1 MRGYFNKGEKMTD
14 LLGIL
19 GPGLLAICGVFEVI
33 PSIKRGY
40 CGSSLPY
47 LLAWFF
53 GEVFALV
60 YIIFT
65 SMDNYLL
72 LNYSLNSILIIV
84 LLYYKTKTPKPEP
97 IRTISFEGTKCIK

>member
-1 MRGYFNKGEKMTD
+1 MLPVVAMVD

-19 GPGLLAICGVFEVI
+19 GPGLLAICGVFEVV

-47 LLAWFF
+47 LLVWFF

-60 YIIFT
+60 YIIYT
-65 SMDNYLL
+65 SVDFYLL
-72 LNYSLNSILIIV
+72 VNYSLNIILILI
-84 LLYYKTKTPKPEP
+84 LFFYKTKKRKIDP
-97 IRTISFEGTKCIK
+97 IKTITYFGKIKL

>member
-1 MRGYFNKGEKMTD
+1 MTD
-14 LLGIL
+14 LLGFL
-19 GPGLLAICGVFEVI
+19 GPGLLAICGIFEVI

-60 YIIFT
+60 YIIIT
-65 SMDNYLL
+65 SMDVYLL
-72 LNYSLNSILIIV
+72 INYSINSILILV
-84 LLYYKTKTPKPEP
+84 LFYYKTKTPRKEP
-97 IRTISFEGTKCIK
+97 VPVIDNLLPLGKNE